1 MSGKKIKK
9 IPVDMLLAEPK
20 HLSGSPAL
28 DKKNKRFQWSR
39 KAANTRATKREYNSV
54 GTVKYV
60 LDKRTNTMKPTQEF
74 IKLKRTLHNA
84 TNKVW
89 YPPTGDNATAKQLLK
104 NKQTKNGR
112 EVRFLGAIPLQEFI
126 DTFPNV
132 FTNPS
137 DEDIKA
143 DDQMLNIQLAAI
155 PSDLLKSLRLYQV
168 FPPSIS
174 DAEALEF
181 IDRFSFYP
189 DVLEKTDSDGGVN
202 PNFDKVRYQEFKN
215 QEKVSETKH
224 KQALMESMVS
234 EAEVDIFIT
243 MAGYITKGSN
253 VEVLDVNGAVV
264 CLVGQKPSKTITNV
278 LADKLD
284 AKTPEDI
291 TRLFSSKSTK
301 NIDINGLAPD
311 RIGGITLKKK
321 SDDADS
327 GNTKSGTR
335 RNFKLK
341 FTYTDMEGSVH
352 TARPNMIW
360 SGNKLSVKT
369 VIEEMKVAVRTKPS
383 GETTRIFNFNEQEA
397 EVQLAAF
404 EAAILQIPKKGEG
417 KKEYVRPVKEKNIF
431 SNKKSK
437 PVDLEDQEVSEEDQE
452 DEEM

>member
-1 MSGKKIKK
+1 MSGKKVKK
-9 IPVDMLLAEPK
+9 TPVDLLLAEPK
-20 HLSGSPAL
+20 HTSGSPAL

-54 GTVKYV
+54 GTVRYI
-60 LDKRTNTMKPTQEF
+60 LDKRTNTMKPTQDPA
-74 IKLKRTLHNA
+74 KLKRTLHNA

-89 YPPTGDNATAKQLLK
+89 YPPTGDTATIKQLGK
-104 NKQTKNGR
+104 NKQSKNGR

-126 DTFPNV
+126 NTFPNV
-132 FTNPS
+132 FTNPK

-143 DDQMLNIQLAAI
+143 DEHMLNIQLAAI
-155 PSDLLKSLRLYQV
+155 PEDLLKSLRLYQV

-174 DAEALEF
+174 DEDALEF

-189 DVLEKTDSDGGVN
+189 DVLEQTNSDGTVN
-202 PNFDKVRYQEFKN
+202 PNFDRPRYNEFKD
-215 QEKVSETKH
+215 QERVSETKH
-224 KQALMESMVS
+224 KQALMESVVS
-234 EAEVDIFIT
+234 ADEVDIFIT
-243 MAGYITKGSN
+243 MAAYIAKGSN
-253 VEVLDVNGAVV
+253 IEVLDVNGTVV

-291 TRLFSSKSTK
+291 TKLFSAKSTK

-321 SDDADS
+321 PDDGDS

-335 RNFKLK
+335 RNFKLV
-341 FTYTDMEGSVH
+341 FTYTDMEDSVH
-352 TARPNMIW
+352 TARSNMIW
-360 SGNKLSVKT
+360 SGNKLAVKT

-383 GETTRIFNFNEQEA
+383 GETTRIFNFDEREA
-397 EVQLAAF
+397 EIQLAAF

-431 SNKKSK
+431 SNKRPKS
-437 PVDLEDQEVSEEDQE
+437 VNLEEQEA
-452 DEEM
+452 DEEADKEM